1 MSVHQ
6 LPDGRW
12 VVQYKAEGKLKREY
26 FGHGPEAEKLARERN
41 DALPLRSWKRR
52 TPEPGGYGSPTS
64 LKPTLTR
71 WPRICKR
78 TAAGT

>member
-26 FGHGPEAEKLARERN
+26 FGHVSKSRE
-41 DALPLRSWKRR
+41 
-52 TPEPGGYGSPTS
+52 T
-64 LKPTLTR
+64 
-71 WPRICKR
+71 CQ
-78 TAAGT
+78 GTQ